1 MKIVVRANGPH
12 EAVLDWGSGARRAAI
27 GTGGIGD
34 KHLEGDGVTPLG
46 NFPIR
51 RILYRADRIALPKA
65 RVAASAIA
73 RDDGWCDAPLD
84 PAYNRLVKLPYR
96 ANAEALWRQDHLYD
110 LVVVL
115 GFNDAPVVPGAGSA
129 IFLHVARPDIGATQ
143 GCVAVATADLVELVG
158 LLGPDDI
165 ISIRA

>member
-1 MKIVVRANGPH
+1 MEVIVRANGPH

-27 GTGGIGD
+27 GTAGIGD
-34 KHLEGDGVTPLG
+34 KHAEGDGITPLG

-51 RILYRADRIALPKA
+51 KALYRADRIAPPKT
-65 RVAASAIA
+65 RVAAASIA

-84 PAYNRLVKLPYR
+84 PAYNRPVKLPYH
-96 ANAEALWRQDHLYD
+96 ASAEALWREDHLYD

-115 GFNDAPVVPGAGSA
+115 GFNDSPVVPGAGSA
-129 IFLHVARPDIGATQ
+129 IFLHVARPDYGTTQ
-143 GCVAVATADLVELVG
+143 GCVAVALDDLLELVEL
-158 LLGPDDI
+158 LGPNDT